1 LTVILASLDA
11 AARVLAYGVGA
22 GIFLNALDELYV
34 DANYFLRPSRRRRGD
49 VVSVTGLR
57 AVPMKRVA
65 ILVPAWH
72 EADVIEEMLSSNV
85 LKLDYDPRR
94 FDIFCGTYQNDPET
108 QTRVEAAA
116 AYAPNVH
123 KVVVP
128 HDGPTSKADCLN
140 SVYRAIARH
149 ELERGRR
156 YDILLLHD
164 AEDVIHPLSLR
175 LYSALIPPNDFVQTP
190 VFSLPLPTR
199 RVVSGTYIDE
209 FAEHHL
215 KDMFVREAIGG
226 IVPSAGVGT
235 AFARDALEE
244 IANRNDGSP
253 FNTESLTEDYEIGL
267 RFRLAGKRMHFA
279 CYALPGATRGKEVI
293 ATREFFPGRL
303 RASVRQRSRWI
314 LGIALQTWAQLGWRG
329 PPAVVYCLWRDR
341 KALLT
346 NTLQLLAYALVAYVT
361 VRAWLAHGDAAW
373 EPYRLAAND
382 SLLWWLLATN
392 LGIAVWRAAMKAQF
406 VGRLYGPWQA
416 LLSVPRLVVG
426 NVIGIVAMLRA
437 VAQFARHRITG
448 QPLRWLKTAHTFP
461 TGPAGQPITLP
472 RRSSHV

>member
-1 LTVILASLDA
+1 MILAFLDA

-22 GIFLNALDELYV
+22 AIFLNGLDELWV

-49 VVSVTGLR
+49 TVSVAGLR
-57 AVPMKRVA
+57 AVPMKRIA

-72 EADVIEEMLSSNV
+72 EADVIEEMLASNV
-85 LKLDYDPRR
+85 LGVDYDPKR
-94 FDIFCGTYQNDPET
+94 FDIFCGTYPNDLAT
-108 QTRVEAAA
+108 QARVDAAA
-116 AYAPNVH
+116 VYAPNVH

-140 SVYRAIARH
+140 SVYRAVVQH
-149 ELERGRR
+149 EHERGRR
-156 YDILLLHD
+156 FDILLLHD

-199 RVVSGTYIDE
+199 RLVSGTYIDE

-244 IANRNDGSP
+244 IASSAALSP
-253 FNTESLTEDYEIGL
+253 FNAESLTEDYEIGL

-279 CYALPGATRGKEVI
+279 YYALPGAAAHRGNVI
-293 ATREFFPGRL
+293 ATREFFPSKL
-303 RASVRQRSRWI
+303 RASIRQRSRWI

-329 PPAVVYCLWRDR
+329 PPAVLYCLWRDR
-341 KALLT
+341 KALFT
-346 NTLQLLAYALVAYVT
+346 NTLQLLAYALVAYVA
-361 VRAWLAHGDAAW
+361 VRWCLAPGAAL
-373 EPYRLAAND
+373 ERYRLAAHD
-382 SLLWWLLATN
+382 TILGWLLATN
-392 LGIAVWRAAMKAQF
+392 LGIALWRAAMKARF
-406 VGRLYGPWQA
+406 VERLYGPWQA

-426 NVIGIVAMLRA
+426 NVIAIVAMLRA

-461 TGPAGQPITLP
+461 RSPAAEPLMAPQ
-472 RRSSHV
+472 RRSHV